1 MYRLDLGLIKMF
13 GLTASL
19 CSFSMARLDQKCCLD
34 RGTGP
39 SRCDGW
45 TTLESPS
52 SSVAVVLSPPSP
64 SHLHLRSPA
73 DDSESPLG
81 LFLSSPGVT
90 RETQRAE
97 VGLSTPAVMEL
108 RLHWVS
114 GSHLPGLHSCAELI
128 GIRARSNPPELSFP
142 SALEEA

>member
-1 MYRLDLGLIKMF
+1 MF

-52 SSVAVVLSPPSP
+52 SSVAVVLSPPLP

-73 DDSESPLG
+73 DDSESPPWP
-81 LFLSSPGVT
+81 LFV
-90 RETQRAE
+90 
-97 VGLSTPAVMEL
+97 
-108 RLHWVS
+108 
-114 GSHLPGLHSCAELI
+114 LPGCHQRDPEGGSWIVHPRGNGATAALGQRLASAGTALLR
-128 GIRARSNPPELSFP
+128 RADRYK
-142 SALEEA
+142 SALKSSGAQFPLGA